1 VQEDKIYYVAYLEQ
15 SSNLWCWTLYN
26 SSDRM
31 IARNVEKYYN
41 KADCLAA
48 INVVKAIAA
57 RAASPRTTRLRSWSR
72 CWKRESR
79 VRRRG
84 PAKLPH
90 A

>member
-1 VQEDKIYYVAYLEQ
+1 MQNDPYYYVAYREP

-48 INVVKAIAA
+48 IDVVKSSGAA
-57 RAASPRTTRLRSWSR
+57 PVNER
-72 CWKRESR
+72 
-79 VRRRG
+79 
-84 PAKLPH
+84 
-90 A
+90 